1 MMYDLTVVSRPRF
14 SHVKRTDNIN
24 SENIKEK
31 SAITTVDTFLR
42 GTSLLSYSNLT
53 MTLL

>member
-1 MMYDLTVVSRPRF
+1 MTQRKYIAKEILLPLIMMYDLTVVSRPWF

-31 SAITTVDTFLR
+31 SAIINSGQF
-42 GTSLLSYSNLT
+42 S
-53 MTLL
+53 